1 MGYNVTGASGSGKSR
16 WYSDTFSEFVREDS
30 RDEAHPS
37 IAEVKRLI
45 ALVGSDENF
54 EAGTVTAR
62 GLNRF
67 PDFEAR
73 V

>member
-1 MGYNVTGASGSGKSR
+1 MRV
-16 WYSDTFSEFVREDS
+16 DS
-30 RDEAHPS
+30 RDEVRLS
-37 IAEVKRLI
+37 IAEVERLI

-54 EAGTVTAR
+54 EAGIVTAR

-67 PDFEAR
+67 PDVEAR